1 MSFESCGHIA
11 IYNTFTEKQYKYRHF
26 IGLTTLSQAITT
38 VALKTEAL
46 NNEFRTPTLELIA
59 GKPCYEA

>member
-1 MSFESCGHIA
+1 MSFEQCGHIA
-11 IYNTFTEKQYKYRHF
+11 IYNTFTEVQYKYRHF
-26 IGLTTLSQAITT
+26 IGAATLSHAVTS

-59 GKPCYEA
+59 GCSSYET